1 MSRSLRSRERQ
12 DTGLNPQVLHEL
24 LEALDFPE
32 LSTTKNILDNITA
45 DEASTQLKGRLVK
58 LVNLIRTAKQEEGAT
73 KDNIAWWFPVVAEGD
88 QYVGNFRSGCK
99 KRVFPSLAAYMDLTI
114 PQFKILRKTCGIKKW
129 RSRSHLGFNVVSR
142 EEGSICWL
150 LLDETDNAD
159 CHTPKDQ
166 MNIEKNILQPSWVPN
181 NIMNDVKAVSK
192 QTINQARKRRHV
204 MAASDLEFADDLID
218 SREEGSGSADEN
230 FIELGRKPGSQDGT
244 YQVVLNSKKVYFVP
258 QRYALVSKQS
268 LKKEENERSELM
280 SKVNSLEQ
288 EQITSQDC
296 FNELTSKVSL
306 LQQQTMLQD
315 CTEKELTTKV
325 CSLEDIIRLHDCKE
339 SELMSKVHSLEQ
351 RIMLLEENNAAT
363 VPLPYTDSDVIGQ
376 DICKGIK
383 TVMKHELLLED
394 EDNRKVRTRF
404 LPQQK
409 LLDTILA
416 VIAQGLK
423 AVCGTYNVFKIAT
436 FLGVNRRLYV
446 NATTNIKA
454 LADENKSFY
463 EIESLL
469 LRKTRQD
476 AIRPKSLQFISD
488 YSHNNDNSHRPD
500 SNESKAKTIKGTV
513 HRPRIWENVLT
524 QKEKHADFIE
534 STEYAQFKAQYPDLT
549 IPTDVFMEQ
558 VCKCIRNPKDESCV
572 DIDYSELE
580 EFASAIRLAV
590 RNDPML
596 RESIEQCTCEAH
608 TTEGSQTIDTIVKE
622 TTVREIIEATC
633 CAAVEDPNMA
643 CGVGTSK
650 LIPKFIPW
658 KCICSNNS
666 CEDCGIERT
675 LTDLMVCP
683 LIQVPEDLR
692 QQQQADNQN
701 PLEEERHQGGEPTS
715 QPGEKEYD
723 CRVWCK
729 VDIQNSA
736 STQTELREKRKTWRQ
751 LVHGFQMSLANARK
765 HHVVLKWCTHQFK
778 LLKIMIDPKLALS
791 IFTDFAAT
799 GNLRADK
806 SDNSSID
813 GHIIL
818 AIYFMFS
825 GQREVEFLNEDG
837 SLDKHL
843 LTKCDITQFIGDTES
858 KGKSNDWIYHN
869 CCILYLIEENEST
882 RMPCEKVRNK
892 IRIVYSIATKFGFKG
907 EWDGEGGV
915 SKARLKSEELKGN
928 RSSNP
933 VAAFKTLFDRASV
946 TSCRYP
952 VEEWVENK
960 DKRIIRKATS
970 VMDSRRYK
978 FVTCKY
984 DEYQELIGADD
995 QYKDHVLYLNREPTL
1010 TNQSNPQTALAGTN
1024 SNYHFRTGTE
1034 AFSQGNDS
1042 SPPEY
1047 EIMMGKHICGCPECR
1062 KGDFEACIN
1071 QDAIGRAVSR
1081 ITRSRVNY

>member
-1 MSRSLRSRERQ
+1 
-12 DTGLNPQVLHEL
+12 
-24 LEALDFPE
+24 
-32 LSTTKNILDNITA
+32 
-45 DEASTQLKGRLVK
+45 
-58 LVNLIRTAKQEEGAT
+58 
-73 KDNIAWWFPVVAEGD
+73 
-88 QYVGNFRSGCK
+88 
-99 KRVFPSLAAYMDLTI
+99 LT
-114 PQFKILRKTCGIKKW
+114 
-129 RSRSHLGFNVVSR
+129 
-142 EEGSICWL
+142 
-150 LLDETDNAD
+150 
-159 CHTPKDQ
+159 
-166 MNIEKNILQPSWVPN
+166 
-181 NIMNDVKAVSK
+181 
-192 QTINQARKRRHV
+192 
-204 MAASDLEFADDLID
+204 
-218 SREEGSGSADEN
+218 
-230 FIELGRKPGSQDGT
+230 
-244 YQVVLNSKKVYFVP
+244 
-258 QRYALVSKQS
+258 
-268 LKKEENERSELM
+268 
-280 SKVNSLEQ
+280 
-288 EQITSQDC
+288 
-296 FNELTSKVSL
+296 
-306 LQQQTMLQD
+306 
-315 CTEKELTTKV
+315 
-325 CSLEDIIRLHDCKE
+325 
-339 SELMSKVHSLEQ
+339 SKVHSLE
-351 RIMLLEENNAAT
+351 REIMVLQNSAIVE
-363 VPLPYTDSDVIGQ
+363 PSYTDSDVIGQ

-383 TVMKHELLLED
+383 SVMKNELLVED
-394 EDNRKVRTRF
+394 EDHRKVGTRF
-404 LPQQK
+404 IPQKK

-423 AVCGTYNVFKIAT
+423 AARSTYNATKIAS
-436 FLGVNRRLYV
+436 FLGVNRKLYLK
-446 NATTNIKA
+446 ATTNITA
-454 LADENKSFY
+454 LADGNKSFY

-469 LRKTRQD
+469 QRKTRQD
-476 AIRPKSLQFISD
+476 AVRPKSSQFISD
-488 YSHNNDNSHRPD
+488 YSHNDDNSHRPD

-596 RESIEQCTCEAH
+596 KESIEQCTCEAH
-608 TTEGSQTIDTIVKE
+608 TTEGSQTIDTIVKG

-843 LTKCDITQFIGDTES
+843 LTKCDITQFIGGTES

-882 RMPCEKVRNK
+882 RVLQYDERGNELVFTYFICTDACAGQYRCRQNFLSAAKICCEKVRNK

-933 VAAFKTLFDRASV
+933 VAAFKTLFDRASI

-952 VEEWVENK
+952 VDEWVENK

-995 QYKDHVLYLNREPTL
+995 QYKDHVLYLNREQTL

-1062 KGDFEACIN
+1062 KGEFEACIN